1 MASFLL
7 WIGLY
12 NLFGAL
18 VLMAMHDGR
27 VANWVLSKGTEM
39 ISEPYEHGRF
49 GLLWLWWAA
58 TGNAFLG
65 AIMLLATRWPA
76 EIQREV
82 VIGVIGLYAV
92 MYVVCIIGGRKRP
105 PWGRGVH
112 SLHVLWP
119 AQMGWG
125 IWALVQSAP

>member
-12 NLFGAL
+12 NLFGSF

-82 VIGVIGLYAV
+82 TIGVIGLYAV
-92 MYVVCIIGGRKRP
+92 MYVVCVVGGRKRP

-125 IWALVQSAP
+125 LWALVQSAP